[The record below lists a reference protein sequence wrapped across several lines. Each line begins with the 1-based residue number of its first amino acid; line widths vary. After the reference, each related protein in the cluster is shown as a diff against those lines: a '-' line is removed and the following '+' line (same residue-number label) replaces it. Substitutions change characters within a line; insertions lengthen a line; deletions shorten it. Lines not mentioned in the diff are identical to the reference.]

1 LYEKTSSL
9 PPKGSL
15 REALFLTVWLRR
27 QEAEVF
33 KARIMA
39 QGFVDL
45 SEDGAKGTAEVFK
58 RYLAVALPFLEKSQT
73 DQDKKMKEVM
83 EKEVQKGVIKFN
95 APTSNPLVQKA
106 KAMRL
111 PDEFRQKMLNKAG
124 KRVVEI

>member
-1 LYEKTSSL
+1 MYDKTSTL

-33 KARIMA
+33 KTRILA

-45 SEDGAKGTAEVFK
+45 SEDGAKGTSEVFK
-58 RYLAVALPFLEKSQT
+58 RYVTAALPFLEKTQSDT
-73 DQDKKMKEVM
+73 DKKLKEAM
-83 EKEVQKGVIKFN
+83 EREVKKGVLVFN

-106 KAMRL
+106 KLMSL
-111 PDEFRQKMLNKAG
+111 PDEFRQKLLNRKG